1 MTSLRWYRCFIR
13 GDNFPRRQLPNGAFA
28 LYGFYTTRWV
38 QAETKEAAEMAALAL
53 LRSEGDF
60 ARPEGYA
67 EPVNAKVYFEE
78 IDEAVGPQTQGGA
91 TWFTMDE

>member
-1 MTSLRWYRCFIR
+1 MIGLRWRRCFIR
-13 GDNFPRRQLPNGAFA
+13 GENFPWQTPGGGFVLD
-28 LYGFYTTRWV
+28 GFYTTRWV

-53 LRSEGDF
+53 LRSEDDF

-91 TWFTMDE
+91 TWFAMDD